1 MKQPLRGPRDNGVS
15 NHFVGAPFSRWSIIK
30 TKLLLDVIVD
40 MRQTMRTVCQCQRL
54 GRYDVHLGAL
64 TQGVYNFYLVNQ
76 A

>member
-1 MKQPLRGPRDNGVS
+1 
-15 NHFVGAPFSRWSIIK
+15 
-30 TKLLLDVIVD
+30 
-40 MRQTMRTVCQCQRL
+40 MRTVCQYQRL